1 MAKFKGRVSIF
12 PGGKGRK
19 APDPRLSKAIS
30 IASPSAFKASIGRVK
45 MLKGISAQRKK
56 AALSNARNI
65 AGAQLKRKTLSAKE
79 RKQSTAIKN
88 TRLPSLKSLGA

>member
-1 MAKFKGRVSIF
+1 MVFKGKVSIF

-30 IASPSAFKASIGRVK
+30 ITSPSAFRASFGMVK
-45 MLKGISAQRKK
+45 KLKGISPQRKK

-65 AGAQLKRKTLSAKE
+65 AAAQLKRKRLSAKE
-79 RKQSTAIKN
+79 RKQSRVIKN
-88 TRLPSLKSLGA
+88 IKLPSLKKLK